1 MNEIRNILAR
11 KGPHV
16 HAIDP
21 QASVAEAVELMN
33 ELRIGSLVVIDG
45 EEIVGIF
52 TERDVLRR
60 VVAACVDP
68 RTTLVSSV
76 MTRELITVE
85 PMTTLA
91 MALSLITE
99 HRCRHLPVVE
109 DGRLVGLVS
118 AGDLTAYLVSDQQQ
132 TIWDLYFYITH

>member
-1 MNEIRNILAR
+1 VNEIRNILAR

-21 QASVAEAVELMN
+21 QASVSEAVEVMN

-45 EEIVGIF
+45 EEMVGIF

-91 MALSLITE
+91 TALSLITE

-109 DGRLVGLVS
+109 DGHLVGLVS
-118 AGDLTAYLVSDQQQ
+118 AGDMTAYLVSDQQQ

>member
-1 MNEIRNILAR
+1 VNDIRNILAR

-21 QASVAEAVELMN
+21 QATVSQAVEVMN
-33 ELRIGSLVVIDG
+33 ELRIGSLVVIEG
-45 EEIVGIF
+45 EELVGIF

-60 VVAACVDP
+60 VVAACGDP
-68 RTTLVSSV
+68 RTTPVSEV
-76 MTRELITVE
+76 MTRDLVTVE
-85 PMTTLA
+85 PATSLA
-91 MALSLITE
+91 TAMSLVTE

-118 AGDLTAYLVSDQQQ
+118 SGDLTAWLVTDQQQ

>member
-1 MNEIRNILAR
+1 MNQIRHILAH
-11 KGPHV
+11 KGTHV

-21 QASVAEAVELMN
+21 QATVSQAVEVMN
-33 ELRIGSLVVIDG
+33 ELHIGSLVVIDG
-45 EEIVGIF
+45 DELVGIF

-68 RTTLVSSV
+68 RTAPVATV
-76 MTRELITVE
+76 MTRDLVTVE
-85 PMTTLA
+85 PDTSIAIA
-91 MALSLITE
+91 MSLITE

-109 DGRLVGLVS
+109 DGRLLGMVS
-118 AGDLTAYLVSDQQQ
+118 SGDLTAWLVSDQQQ

>member
-1 MNEIRNILAR
+1 VNEIRNILAR

-21 QASVAEAVELMN
+21 QATVSQAVEVMN

-45 EEIVGIF
+45 EELVGIF

-60 VVAACVDP
+60 VVAACGDP
-68 RTTLVSSV
+68 RTTLVSEV
-76 MTRELITVE
+76 MTRDLVTVE
-85 PMTTLA
+85 PATSLA
-91 MALSLITE
+91 IAMSLVTE

-118 AGDLTAYLVSDQQQ
+118 SGDLTAWLVTDQQQ